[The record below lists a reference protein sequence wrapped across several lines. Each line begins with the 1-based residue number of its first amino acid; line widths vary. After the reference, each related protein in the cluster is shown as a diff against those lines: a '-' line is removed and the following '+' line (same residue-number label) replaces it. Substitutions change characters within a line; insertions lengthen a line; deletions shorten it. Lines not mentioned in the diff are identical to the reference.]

1 MNIPYQVVVR
11 PIDER
16 TLGDRTMNANPEELV
31 LLLANA
37 KMDKLLG
44 EIEGGGCD
52 GELREALEVSSD
64 SGSELDDKNGMESN
78 SVSVNDKEKE
88 WIILTGDQVVTC
100 QNRILE
106 KPTSISEAKQFVSLY
121 ATHPPSTVGSV
132 VLTHFPSGIRVE
144 GVSVATIYF
153 KESVAHSTTTRI
165 TTDET
170 TNNERR
176 DEGGPTDD
184 DDSRAMDL
192 VDRLL
197 EQDAP
202 ILSCAGGLMIEHP
215 LVQEHVERIDG
226 TEDSVMGLSK
236 DLVVRLLGEL
246 KVRLDER

>member
-1 MNIPYQVVVR
+1 MNIPYHVVVR

-52 GELREALEVSSD
+52 GELSDALEVSSA

-78 SVSVNDKEKE
+78 NDSVNDKEKE

-170 TNNERR
+170 TNNEGR

-184 DDSRAMDL
+184 DDSRPMDL

-246 KVRLDER
+246 KVRLNER